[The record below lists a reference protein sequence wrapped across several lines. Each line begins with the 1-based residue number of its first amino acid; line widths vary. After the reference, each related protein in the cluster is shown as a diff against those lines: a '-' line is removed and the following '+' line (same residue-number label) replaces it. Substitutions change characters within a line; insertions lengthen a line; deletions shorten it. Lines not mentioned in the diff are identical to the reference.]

1 MQSSLSPIPEI
12 FMIDCL
18 YLILWYPKY
27 REPWWKAPFKLVY
40 PTLCMSVQFSSSTMK
55 PYGGTEF
62 KNNLF
67 TKFDKFIMISIL
79 FFYLLCFKPYFL
91 ETLFFMDTSINVTTK
106 FFVCIILLFIVHVNR
121 IIFVFLY
128 SIHIFA
134 YLDSLIILSPTL
146 LKSLPVVYID
156 S

>member
-1 MQSSLSPIPEI
+1 MKSPFES
-12 FMIDCL
+12 
-18 YLILWYPKY
+18 
-27 REPWWKAPFKLVY
+27 VY
-40 PTLCMSVQFSSSTMK
+40 PTLCMSVQYSSSTVE

-67 TKFDKFIMISIL
+67 TKFENFITMSIL

-91 ETLFFMDTSINVTTK
+91 ETLFVIDTSINVTTK
-106 FFVCIILLFIVHVNR
+106 FFVRIKLLSIVHVNR
-121 IIFVFLY
+121 IIFVFFLH
-128 SIHIFA
+128 SIQIFA
-134 YLDSLIILSPTL
+134 YLDSLRILSPTL